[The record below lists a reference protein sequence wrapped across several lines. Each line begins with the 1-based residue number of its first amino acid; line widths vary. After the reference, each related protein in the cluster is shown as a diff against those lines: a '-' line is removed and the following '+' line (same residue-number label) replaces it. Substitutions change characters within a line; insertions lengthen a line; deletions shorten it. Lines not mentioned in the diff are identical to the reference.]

1 MTSYDEWKL
10 APPPY
15 WEEPEE
21 WESAKCKE
29 CEYFCELNQDTELCL
44 SEPILNDEPRA
55 DLIHGDSQAC
65 EVFERK
71 IA

>member
-10 APPPY
+10 ATPPY
-15 WEEPEE
+15 WEAQEA
-21 WESAKCKE
+21 WETSKCKE
-29 CEYFCELNQDTELCL
+29 CEYFQQLTKDTELCL
-44 SEPILNDEPRA
+44 SKPILNDEPRV